1 VNQPNTI
8 IHIGAVN
15 VHTSSPGQ
23 LLQADGFLTA
33 EYASCREAL
42 RTAIAPPDTVLD
54 YATGLMWSKATTA
67 KGKTWAEAK
76 EAAAAV
82 RLGGYTDWRLPTRAE
97 LLTLV
102 DDTRSNPA
110 IDTARFDCD
119 PDWYWSS
126 TPLASSPSDYAWVVD
141 FYGGYAD
148 CLHQFNLGR
157 VRAVRSVS
165 PASPGQ

>member
-1 VNQPNTI
+1 MNQPNTV
-8 IHIGAVN
+8 IHIGT
-15 VHTSSPGQ
+15 VHMHVPSPGV
-23 LLQADGFLTA
+23 LLQSDEFLNQT
-33 EYASCREAL
+33 YASCREAL
-42 RTAIAPPDTVLD
+42 RGVIVPSDIVLD
-54 YATGLMWSKATTA
+54 QATGLMWSKATIA

-102 DDTRSNPA
+102 DDTRSKPA
-110 IDTARFDCD
+110 IDTARFDCES
-119 PDWYWSS
+119 DWYWTS
-126 TPLASSPSDYAWVVD
+126 TPLASSPSGYAWLV
-141 FYGGYAD
+141 FFGNGYYNRQ
-148 CLHQFNLGR
+148 LINGR

>member
-1 VNQPNTI
+1 MKPSIAV
-8 IHIGAVN
+8 HISN
-15 VHTSSPGQ
+15 MHVHLPSPAAT
-23 LLQADGFLTA
+23 LHSIV
-33 EYASCREAL
+33 E
-42 RTAIAPPDTVLD
+42 RTASADCAGHATPIEEPRGTVID
-54 YATGLMWSKATTA
+54 RSTGLMWSKATTA
-67 KGKTWAEAK
+67 KGKTLAEAK

-110 IDTARFDCD
+110 IDTTKFDCES
-119 PDWYWSS
+119 DWYWTS
-126 TPLASSPSDYAWVVD
+126 TPLASSPSGYAWGVLFSD
-141 FYGGYAD
+141 GGAYYS
-148 CLHQFNLGR
+148 HQVSGGR